1 MGGELAP
8 IQRPMLASSTE
19 GLAAE
24 AQRLQRA
31 GEHDKAGR
39 EMESIFG
46 VMLVRELR
54 RALPQGMFG
63 QGPGADVF
71 EGWFDE
77 HLGRA
82 LAERD
87 TLGLSGMVKTSLQAK
102 EKALEAAPEGA
113 PQGTQETPR

>member
-1 MGGELAP
+1 MGGDIGP
-8 IQRPMLASSTE
+8 IQRPMVASATE
-19 GLAAE
+19 GLADE
-24 AQRLQRA
+24 ARRLERA
-31 GEHDKAGR
+31 GEHEKAGR
-39 EMESIFG
+39 EMESVFG

-54 RALPQGMFG
+54 RALPNGLFG

-87 TLGLSGMVKTSLQAK
+87 ALGLSGMVKTSLQSK
-102 EKALEAAPEGA
+102 QQALDGA
-113 PQGTQETPR
+113 QESSR

>member
-1 MGGELAP
+1 MGGDLGP
-8 IQRPMLASSTE
+8 IQRPPMASATE

-24 AQRLQRA
+24 ARRLERN
-31 GEHDKAGR
+31 GEHEKAGR
-39 EMESIFG
+39 EMESVFG

-54 RALPQGMFG
+54 RALPQGLFG

-87 TLGLSGMVKTSLQAK
+87 TLGLSGMVKTSLRAK
-102 EKALEAAPEGA
+102 EEALAKA
-113 PQGTQETPR
+113 QETQP

>member
-1 MGGELAP
+1 MGGDLAP
-8 IQRPMLASSTE
+8 IQRPLLSSSSETFAS
-19 GLAAE
+19 E

-31 GEHDKAGR
+31 GEHEKAGR
-39 EMESIFG
+39 EMESVFG

-54 RALPQGMFG
+54 RALPQGLFG
-63 QGPGADVF
+63 KGPGADVF

-87 TLGLSGMVKTSLQAK
+87 ALGLSGMVKTSLHAK
-102 EKALEAAPEGA
+102 EQAAAAAAEEG
-113 PQGTQETPR
+113 R